1 MKGIILSRMRE
12 KFISFI
18 KEHQDMVFSTA
29 MRITCNSAESEDI
42 AQQVFLKAYRQFD
55 LLSTHCNPGG
65 WLRLAARN
73 LSINHVKRYLRR
85 WQFFDTVSAIPS
97 EVENAFRDSGYDS
110 LLFDNVDV
118 LKKALSDLPVKY
130 RVPLVLFYYEG
141 LQYQEI
147 AKELRCSEGKIK
159 TDIFRAKKVL
169 REKMEMG
176 AE

>member
-1 MKGIILSRMRE
+1 MHD
-12 KFISFI
+12 KFISFV
-18 KEHQDMVFSTA
+18 KEHQNMVFSTA

-42 AQQVFLKAYRQFD
+42 AQQVFLKAYRHFD
-55 LLSTHCNPGG
+55 ELSTHCNTGG

-97 EVENAFRDSGYDS
+97 EIESAFGDRNDDS
-110 LLFDNVDV
+110 LLFDNIEV
-118 LKKALSDLPVKY
+118 LKKALGELPAKY

-147 AKELRCSEGKIK
+147 AKELRCSEGKVK

-169 REKMEMG
+169 REKMEIG